1 MDQQRPTDASSTLT
15 TALQTRTRQE
25 LVLRLYVAGA
35 SQRSTAAISALLQL
49 CEQHFPGRYQLEILD
64 IYQHA
69 DQALADAIL
78 ATPTLLLLAPI
89 VGRYFVGDLQQPE
102 RLLAALGL
110 GSAQSQQREEHSRD
124 QI

>member
-1 MDQQRPTDASSTLT
+1 MDQQRPIDASNALAA
-15 TALQTRTRQE
+15 ALQARAHQE
-25 LVLRLYVAGA
+25 VVLRLYVAGA

-49 CEQHFPGRYQLEILD
+49 CEQHLAGRYQLEILD

-110 GSAQSQQREEHSRD
+110 SGAPSQQREEHSRD